1 MAMND
6 TTARHEAA
14 LSWLVRTNDPEF
26 DAWDDF
32 TAWLEAD
39 AANAD
44 AYQQLSVSE
53 AEILPVADAALRAPV
68 AQRRRI
74 GGFRLASGFA
84 AAAAAV
90 LAIVM
95 VPRLAPVEYQTRLG
109 EIRTVALGGSDRLV
123 LNGDTKVAV
132 GGWFSHDVRLEQG
145 QVLVSLPGA
154 GPSKVAVLSGDLKLV
169 DIGTEFEVTR
179 DGAATRVLVSE
190 GAVVADPRGA
200 ALRINAGQRLDTS
213 DGANVLRA
221 AAGDADSV
229 GAFERGQLTYVN
241 EALPEVL
248 ADVRRSTGL
257 DITAPEGMRARR
269 FTGTLSLAQVKHDP
283 RSLARLLGVSIE
295 RSNHGWELQEGA

>member
-6 TTARHEAA
+6 ITARQEAA
-14 LSWLVRTNDPEF
+14 LGWLVRTTDPDF
-26 DAWDDF
+26 DAWDEF
-32 TAWLEAD
+32 TLWLEAD
-39 AANAD
+39 EANAE
-44 AYQQLSVSE
+44 AYHQVSLSQSE
-53 AEILPVADAALRAPV
+53 MLPVADAALRAP
-68 AQRRRI
+68 AAAARRL
-74 GGFRLASGFA
+74 GSFRLASGIA

-95 VPRLAPVEYQTRLG
+95 APRLAPVEYQTRPG
-109 EIRTVALGGSDRLV
+109 EMRTVPLGGKDRLV
-123 LNGDTKVAV
+123 MNGGTKLAV
-132 GGWFSHDVRLEQG
+132 GGWFSHDVRLDEG
-145 QVLVSLPGA
+145 QVLLSLPGE

-169 DIGTEFEVTR
+169 DVGTVFEVTR
-179 DGAATRVLVSE
+179 DGAGTRVLVSE

-221 AAGDADSV
+221 AAGDTDSV

-241 EALPEVL
+241 EALPDVL

-257 DITAPEGMRARR
+257 DISAPEAMKARR
-269 FTGTLSLAQVKHDP
+269 FTGTLSLAQVRHDP